1 MNALRWHAVIGDAV
15 GAVGLLEACRS
26 LWVVGCGS
34 VLVVSG
40 SDGHM

>member
-1 MNALRWHAVIGDAV
+1 MNALRWYAVIGAAV
-15 GAVGLLEACRS
+15 GAAGLPEACRS
-26 LWVVGCGS
+26 LWVLGSGS